1 MKITESKIYR
11 ILSIIPILA
20 VMAIIFYLSAQC
32 GEESA
37 ETSGGLLDFILS
49 LFFKDTLL
57 NETISDFVHE
67 FMRSLA
73 HFAEYALLGLLMYN
87 AVNAFSIKRAP
98 VVSVALSF
106 TYALSDEIHQY
117 FVPERS
123 FQLIDLAVDLG
134 GIILGT
140 VVIFLLFKL
149 INRISL
155 KNKKENAL

>member
-1 MKITESKIYR
+1 M
-11 ILSIIPILA
+11 
-20 VMAIIFYLSAQC
+20 
-32 GEESA
+32 
-37 ETSGGLLDFILS
+37 DFVLS
-49 LFFKDTLL
+49 LFFKNTLM
-57 NETISDFVHE
+57 NEFVSDLVHE
-67 FMRSLA
+67 FIRSLA
-73 HFAEYALLGLLMYN
+73 HFAEYTLLGLLMYN

-106 TYALSDEIHQY
+106 IYALSDEIHQY

-140 VVIFLLFKL
+140 VIIFLFFKL

>member
-11 ILSIIPILA
+11 FLSIIPVLA
-20 VMAIIFYLSAQC
+20 VMVTIFYLSAQT

-37 ETSGGLLDFILS
+37 ETSGGLMDFVLS
-49 LFFKDTLL
+49 LFFKNTLM
-57 NETISDFVHE
+57 NEFVSDLVHE
-67 FMRSLA
+67 FIRSLA
-73 HFAEYALLGLLMYN
+73 HFAEYTLLGLLMYN

-106 TYALSDEIHQY
+106 IYALSDEIHQY

-140 VVIFLLFKL
+140 VIIFLFFKL